1 MGKLNVLP
9 MGWVL
14 IWGWSIIGPID
25 HLRKY
30 RTALDIYINDALSCF
45 NFVIVVKEDTS
56 PNKEDELR
64 YLIKSTLFSSTTC

>member
-1 MGKLNVLP
+1 MFDI
-9 MGWVL
+9 L
-14 IWGWSIIGPID
+14 INYLSIYLSIIYI
-25 HLRKY
+25 Y
-30 RTALDIYINDALSCF
+30 IYIYINDALSCF